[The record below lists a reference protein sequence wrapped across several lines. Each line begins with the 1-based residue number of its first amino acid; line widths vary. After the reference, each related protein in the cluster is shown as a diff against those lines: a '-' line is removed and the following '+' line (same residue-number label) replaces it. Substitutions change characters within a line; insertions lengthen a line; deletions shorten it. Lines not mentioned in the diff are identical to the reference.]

1 MDADLSCALFSTQG
15 ALLDAAYHAS
25 PSALGGCV
33 RHCGSN
39 PVGASNADED
49 SEVIHAFPAL
59 VPEQCCLM
67 VFTAGGIGIQSCSS
81 LSMTVHAKERKKAK
95 VSLTSLRTELRL
107 FDSVVASY
115 NFIVLCRSPLCDAIC
130 SIFCLAATLVLL
142 SQCIGQEM
150 VG

>member
-1 MDADLSCALFSTQG
+1 MCSIGLSACPNEQDIVDVDLSCALFSTQG
-15 ALLDAAYHAS
+15 VLLDAAYHAS

-67 VFTAGGIGIQSCSS
+67 VFTAGGINIQRCNT

-95 VSLTSLRTELRL
+95 VSQTPFGTKLISFHGIAMSLTV
-107 FDSVVASY
+107 F
-115 NFIVLCRSPLCDAIC
+115 
-130 SIFCLAATLVLL
+130 
-142 SQCIGQEM
+142 
-150 VG
+150 